1 MSDRCLPP
9 IRCDVLW
16 SPYASGN
23 EQGQDLK
30 AAPCA
35 PIPSKVKGFR
45 ALGLS
50 GQAGPEAVSST
61 GCSGR
66 LAAVTAGQHQAGA
79 VGAMPPVGSMPLK
92 IRPTP
97 LAEGTSAVRK
107 ICTGLA
113 GELAF
118 AQALLLGIAAT
129 LPANRLGD
137 PREFGAACA
146 FLCAA
151 QLGFMTG
158 QNRQLDGGSCTALI

>member
-1 MSDRCLPP
+1 MRLA
-9 IRCDVLW
+9 L
-16 SPYASGN
+16 
-23 EQGQDLK
+23 
-30 AAPCA
+30 AAKP
-35 PIPSKVKGFR
+35 
-45 ALGLS
+45 GLRLF
-50 GQAGPEAVSST
+50 SST

-118 AQALLLGIAAT
+118 AQVLLLGIAAT

-137 PREFGAACA
+137 PREFGATCA

-151 QLGFMTG
+151 QSGFMTG